1 MSSDETMAIDLPDH
15 GDMPLYRFL
24 DRELSWLA
32 FNQRVLE
39 LAEDKDMFLLERVN
53 FLAIFAS
60 NLDEFFMVRM
70 ASLKSQVDAG
80 ITTLSDDGHT
90 PQQQIEAIQ
99 AALPKLLE
107 MQQNG
112 ELAQLNADV
121 AEQHELTERL
131 KADMGSDSWLSKN
144 IRPMT
149 LIAIL
154 IGYFTFAGLSAAKID
169 VNSEYVQLLGQWGML
184 IMSAYFGG
192 RTLEKIMDK
201 RNELK
206 P

>member
-1 MSSDETMAIDLPDH
+1 MLPLGAILDIGSKLVDKFFPD
-15 GDMPLYRFL
+15 
-24 DRELSWLA
+24 
-32 FNQRVLE
+32 
-39 LAEDKDMFLLERVN
+39 
-53 FLAIFAS
+53 
-60 NLDEFFMVRM
+60 
-70 ASLKSQVDAG
+70 
-80 ITTLSDDGHT
+80 
-90 PQQQIEAIQ
+90 PQQAEQ
-99 AALPKLLE
+99 AKLKLLE

-169 VNSEYVQLLGQWGML
+169 VNESYVQLLGQWGML
-184 IMSAYFGG
+184 IMSFYFGG
-192 RTLEKIMDK
+192 RTLEKIMDMQAK
-201 RNELK
+201 K
-206 P
+206 